1 MKPENADE
9 KKVYIFEGQV
19 ATFKQW
25 SCKKAEV
32 KVVNESKIDL
42 TGTGAQIRPRHF
54 PFNFIW
60 KLLFAA
66 SIQFLILHHTTSY
79 IQDWST
85 F

>member
-1 MKPENADE
+1 
-9 KKVYIFEGQV
+9 
-19 ATFKQW
+19 
-25 SCKKAEV
+25 V